1 MWSGFSARVGGGG
14 GADLCTEKCHHP
26 VAKAVRY
33 LWVRPLGGQGRRLA
47 REGPLPVLPVH
58 CREQV
63 AQVAG

>member
-1 MWSGFSARVGGGG
+1 M
-14 GADLCTEKCHHP
+14 
-26 VAKAVRY
+26 AKAVRY